1 MTVLLWQAL
10 KMILKAVKNSRTS
23 LAAFTM
29 KPSSGSWKTI
39 PTATRRRPYIA
50 AAEELVNGTDA
61 QSEENGYYTYIYNP
75 PAGYAWQVVALV
87 GEEIAGGTEIP
98 DVPSV
103 PEPKYYS
110 AAWTAP
116 PRLPAAALI

>member
-1 MTVLLWQAL
+1 ME
-10 KMILKAVKNSRTS
+10 NYPDSY
-23 LAAFTM
+23 AAQT
-29 KPSSGSWKTI
+29 
-39 PTATRRRPYIA
+39 YIA

-61 QSEENGYYTYIYNP
+61 QSGENGYYTYIYNP

-116 PRLPAAALI
+116 AQSAAAALI

>member
-39 PTATRRRPYIA
+39 PDSYAAQTYIA

-61 QSEENGYYTYIYNP
+61 QSGENGYYTYIYNP

-87 GEEIAGGTEIP
+87 GEEITGGTEIP

-116 PRLPAAALI
+116 AQKCRRQL